1 MNKYKSWYFER
12 CNKIDKTMQ
21 SDKEIEK
28 AEIFNIIKI
37 ERICNH
43 RYRSNFRIVRN
54 YFMQLSVTLK
64 EYMGTSLVA
73 QWLRIHLPMQGTQVR
88 SLVLEDPTWR
98 GATKTVRHNYW
109 ACILELTS
117 RNCWACMPQL
127 LKTVHLEP
135 TLHNK
140 RSHCN
145 EKPVHCKEE

>member
-1 MNKYKSWYFER
+1 
-12 CNKIDKTMQ
+12 MQ

-98 GATKTVRHNYW
+98 GATKTVRHNY
-109 ACILELTS
+109 
-117 RNCWACMPQL
+117 
-127 LKTVHLEP
+127 
-135 TLHNK
+135 
-140 RSHCN
+140 
-145 EKPVHCKEE
+145 